1 MSDLAERLKREFDDA
16 FAAPRIASN
25 GAGEMVVGI
34 RVAGHAY
41 ALRMSQIGGLA
52 RDRRIVAIPSPV
64 PELIGLAGVRGE
76 LVPTYSLAAWL
87 GHGREPTTRWLA
99 LCGAGERAG
108 LAFGEIER
116 QLAIDPGQLVSARSA
131 AQLVAP
137 PETAEHVRDWL
148 RTDGDTRPIIDVGS
162 ILEAIQR
169 RCRADAA
176 AKER

>member
-1 MSDLAERLKREFDDA
+1 VSDLAERLKREFDDA
-16 FAAPRIASN
+16 FAAPRVASN
-25 GAGEMVVGI
+25 GAGEMVVSI
-34 RVAGHAY
+34 RIAGHAY
-41 ALRMSQIGGLA
+41 ALRMSQIAGLA

-64 PELIGLAGVRGE
+64 PELLGLAGVRGE

-108 LAFGEIER
+108 LAFGEIEG
-116 QLAIDPGQLVSARSA
+116 QLAIEPGQLVA
-131 AQLVAP
+131 A
-137 PETAEHVRDWL
+137 PESTAHVRDWL
-148 RTDGDTRPIIDVGS
+148 RADGDTRPIVDVGS